1 MLSIATSAGDAPAAR
16 AIDSLNLACFS
27 RLNSALEMGRDSES
41 LTTCVATEVAGGE
54 EGASSVAGIVTVPV
68 SPCPGGEGDEAGAE
82 GVGTQGPPLGPV
94 KPMPQVQSCCVELAE
109 PAAVCELSGQDV
121 HPVLPGSA
129 LYLPCSHARHEP
141 LSGE

>member
-16 AIDSLNLACFS
+16 AIASLNLACFS
-27 RLNSALEMGRDSES
+27 RLNSATDRGRDNDSF
-41 LTTCVATEVAGGE
+41 TACVAPVVAGGH
-54 EGASSVAGIVTVPV
+54 EGEAPGAAIVSVPV
-68 SPCPGGEGDEAGAE
+68 SPWGGGAGVE

-129 LYLPCSHARHEP
+129 LYLPCSQARHEP